1 MYLKN
6 YRQYPYPATPSSQS
20 QEMEL
25 VYRRC
30 LQGNPEVCSQPPRSQ
45 NLPWVADQ
53 RQQEKH
59 IPHGKPSSNES
70 GKEQASEVHEKS
82 ARSATNNHQH
92 ERKDNCSGNDRVKAA
107 KSKVHPRENKEHPV
121 HDGKKFSPL
130 KKAVKSCSDSSHKN
144 QESTTVKPLAA
155 WNSEQ
160 ATSQLLDPNVLPK
173 DSSTLPS
180 SSLSKK
186 EEKSETRV
194 KKILPQ
200 SMEKKAQGTSF
211 TAQVPVRLTP
221 RIDGVGRTSGS
232 FIALRNDPLTNAPIV
247 KSKSIDPR
255 SSEPAVKKQKTQQ
268 KAISAIPGTTIQ
280 QSAGKD
286 LQNLDHIGKKA
297 PCPPT
302 CSDDEISEDD
312 IFREIPERYSDK
324 MSKMKEKASV
334 RFKGEQLPLNDVP
347 SKDNKKHSHKN
358 SGHTKEA
365 SPHHSRDLKSHSTP
379 PAGYKAGKD
388 ILVKG
393 HSSSNAI
400 SEKDGP
406 KNPIHTD
413 PRSALI
419 LAKRD
424 KLMKMVSSPLSSVG
438 AEFIQTYRLDCETFA
453 IVAKQLVSQ
462 DPTIEKQV
470 QLALRKSLQ
479 LIGERCL
486 GELKKSIAKYDE
498 ANAVKKSK

>member
-6 YRQYPYPATPSSQS
+6 YRQYPYPATQSSQS
-20 QEMEL
+20 QEMDL
-25 VYRRC
+25 VYKRC
-30 LQGNPEVCSQPPRSQ
+30 LQSKPEVCSQPPRGQ
-45 NLPWVADQ
+45 NLPRVVVQ

-59 IPHGKPSSNES
+59 IPHCKPSSNES

-82 ARSATNNHQH
+82 ARSATHNNQH

-121 HDGKKFSPL
+121 HNGKKFSPL
-130 KKAVKSCSDSSHKN
+130 EKAVKSCSDSSHKN

-160 ATSQLLDPNVLPK
+160 ATSQLLDPNVVPK

-186 EEKSETRV
+186 EEKSEIRV
-194 KKILPQ
+194 KKTLPQ
-200 SMEKKAQGTSF
+200 SVEKKAPGTSF
-211 TAQVPVRLTP
+211 AAQIPVRLTP
-221 RIDGVGRTSGS
+221 RFDGVGRTSGS
-232 FIALRNDPLTNAPIV
+232 FIAVRRDPLMNAPV
-247 KSKSIDPR
+247 TKSKSIDPR
-255 SSEPAVKKQKTQQ
+255 TSEPAVKKQRMVQ
-268 KAISAIPGTTIQ
+268 
-280 QSAGKD
+280 
-286 LQNLDHIGKKA
+286 
-297 PCPPT
+297 
-302 CSDDEISEDD
+302 DD

-347 SKDNKKHSHKN
+347 SKDDKKHSHKN

-365 SPHHSRDLKSHSTP
+365 SHHHSRDLKSHSTP
-379 PAGYKAGKD
+379 PTAYKVSKAGKD

-400 SEKDGP
+400 SEKDRP
-406 KNPIHTD
+406 KNAIHTD

-424 KLMKMVSSPLSSVG
+424 KLMK
-438 AEFIQTYRLDCETFA
+438 TYRLDCETFA
-453 IVAKQLVSQ
+453 MVAKQLVNQ

>member
-268 KAISAIPGTTIQ
+268 
-280 QSAGKD
+280 
-286 LQNLDHIGKKA
+286 
-297 PCPPT
+297 
-302 CSDDEISEDD
+302 DD

-379 PAGYKAGKD
+379 PAGYKVSKAGKD